1 MTCNAIDYESPR
13 WDLWSKSIGRL
24 FFFNLKTVNEWNKNH
39 YASVDALHLLG
50 DLRQPLD
57 DRRRVNFAQN
67 GVVAGLALR
76 LRHQVLPAG
85 VAAEQVPLF
94 PPVNKK
100 KLKISFIS

>member
-1 MTCNAIDYESPR
+1 MTFNTSPPGGTCSQIPSR
-13 WDLWSKSIGRL
+13 WP
-24 FFFNLKTVNEWNKNH
+24 FNFLKNFKNSSH

-85 VAAEQVPLF
+85 VATEQVPLV
-94 PPVNKK
+94 PPVKEKFKN
-100 KLKISFIS
+100 FIH